1 MAQVTKYD
9 TKAAY
14 AADAARLKSESA
26 VSYINENRS
35 LVLDGVNCLVEKDS
49 AGEGDLVVF
58 DKVESRIRYIKGPTV
73 VKAQLPA
80 VLVPMGVVYKREG
93 DRLMVVSLSNHSAR
107 WAHSFEA
114 MLSGIATAA
123 AGSITVKTETAA
135 GVDSVTVNWTAGSTL
150 ASIAE
155 KLTAAF
161 AGAAQ
166 EPNRK
171 WTASATE
178 TGIILSHNWYI
189 FAKITEVTGAV
200 LAAQDDVD
208 YQTTYA
214 YINTTEYIRRKNGAN
229 SYFAGCHLAKFV
241 EYYSANG
248 TEPTSNIPLGSS
260 TIVKQEAFENSDFCA
275 DLRAAYATYEEY
287 LDGEHMA
294 QFPSNYGTMLRDGKA
309 HTALLAA
316 RVGTVVRGAT
326 EPRYPAADTALKFG
340 VPVEGFVTGLEAG
353 AWWLPSPKEMYD
365 LMNPRRLKSGDPK
378 EDLVNDTLVAMGAA
392 TAYGHGY
399 YPWTSGESSCL
410 HAFIFHGLTGL
421 LSSNYKYTS
430 NSVRPVTAL

>member
-135 GVDSVTVNWTAGSTL
+135 GVDSVTVNWTAG
-150 ASIAE
+150 
-155 KLTAAF
+155 
-161 AGAAQ
+161 
-166 EPNRK
+166 
-171 WTASATE
+171 
-178 TGIILSHNWYI
+178 
-189 FAKITEVTGAV
+189 V
-200 LAAQDDVD
+200 
-208 YQTTYA
+208 
-214 YINTTEYIRRKNGAN
+214 
-229 SYFAGCHLAKFV
+229 
-241 EYYSANG
+241 
-248 TEPTSNIPLGSS
+248 
-260 TIVKQEAFENSDFCA
+260 
-275 DLRAAYATYEEY
+275 
-287 LDGEHMA
+287 
-294 QFPSNYGTMLRDGKA
+294 
-309 HTALLAA
+309 
-316 RVGTVVRGAT
+316 
-326 EPRYPAADTALKFG
+326 
-340 VPVEGFVTGLEAG
+340 
-353 AWWLPSPKEMYD
+353 
-365 LMNPRRLKSGDPK
+365 
-378 EDLVNDTLVAMGAA
+378 
-392 TAYGHGY
+392 
-399 YPWTSGESSCL
+399 
-410 HAFIFHGLTGL
+410 
-421 LSSNYKYTS
+421 
-430 NSVRPVTAL
+430 